1 MDCKI
6 RLFLTGLL
14 LIYEYGDRLKCQVV
28 EYLRELF
35 NKVLTENLHFNVGG
49 FPPPPRGAVIDYRLL
64 S

>member
-1 MDCKI
+1 M
-6 RLFLTGLL
+6 

-49 FPPPPRGAVIDYRLL
+49 FPPPHEELL
-64 S
+64 LIIGYCLNCISFI